1 MSKEK
6 RQDSVDKFQNNDKIK
21 IFISNIIAGG
31 VGITLTAAE
40 TVIMN
45 DLSFVLRT
53 SFSSRG

>member
-6 RQDSVDKFQNNDKIK
+6 RQQSVNRFQNDVKIK
-21 IFISNIIAGG
+21 VVISIIKAGG

-45 DLSFVLRT
+45 D
-53 SFSSRG
+53 